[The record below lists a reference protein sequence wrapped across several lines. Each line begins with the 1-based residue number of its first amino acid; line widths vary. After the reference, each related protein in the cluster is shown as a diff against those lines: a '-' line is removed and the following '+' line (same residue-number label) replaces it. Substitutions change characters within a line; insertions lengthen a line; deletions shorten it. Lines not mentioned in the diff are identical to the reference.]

1 MMMIS
6 ANKKFILIF
15 CFMLALILPSAYV
28 LAQVDEAIESQ
39 IGQEK
44 TELEK
49 LKAKINAQEKA
60 IKRAGAKE
68 SSALM
73 TLQKIGNRLK
83 LKERELKIYQWNK
96 KINRKK
102 ISQLEKQIAL
112 AEAQLSGQRN
122 ILGKR
127 LRAIYKEGSM
137 FPVKVLFSSDN
148 FNDLIQ
154 RIKYMELVTEYDS
167 NIFGKYNSR
176 FKKLAGEKKALLDVR
191 AKLEQL
197 EKDTE
202 KNKEDINIRKN
213 EKSNFLKK
221 IKKEKSLKVKV
232 KNELL
237 MASKNLNGLISKLE
251 EKLVLGQGLDIIDKK
266 GKLILPVAGK
276 VLNKFGKKRDK
287 HYDTII
293 VYNGI
298 DIKVQKGTPV
308 RSVFAGKVLY
318 ANELKGYGNLI
329 IIGHG
334 NDYHSLYGHLDE
346 IITKV
351 GRTVRSSQIIG
362 RSGDTGS
369 LVGETLYFE
378 LRHKGNPIEPTRWF
392 QTAKR

>member
-1 MMMIS
+1 MKTS
-6 ANKKFILIF
+6 ANTIFPILF
-15 CFMLALILPSAYV
+15 CLALTAIFAPATV
-28 LAQVDEAIESQ
+28 LAQEKNDIHSR
-39 IGQEK
+39 IGEER

-49 LKAKINAQEKA
+49 LKAKITKQEKA

-96 KINRKK
+96 KINQDK
-102 ISQLEKQIAL
+102 ILLLKKQIAL
-112 AEAQLSGQRN
+112 AENQLSGQKK

-137 FPVKVLFSSDN
+137 FPVKVLFSSES

-154 RIKYMELVTEYDS
+154 RIKYMELITEYDS
-167 NIFGKYNSR
+167 KIFGKYNSR
-176 FKKLAGEKKALLDVR
+176 FKQLAEEKRALLNARV
-191 AKLEQL
+191 KLDQL

-202 KNKEDINIRKN
+202 KNKQDINARKN
-213 EKSNFLKK
+213 EKSVFLKK
-221 IKKEKSLKVKV
+221 IKREKSLKVKV

-237 MASKNLNGLISKLE
+237 LASKNLNGLIFRLE
-251 EKLVLGQGLDIIDKK
+251 EKMVLGEGLDIIDKK
-266 GKLILPVAGK
+266 GKLLLPVTGK
-276 VLNKFGKKRDK
+276 ILNKFGKKRDK
-287 HYDTII
+287 QYDTFI

-308 RSVFAGKVLY
+308 RSIFAGKVLY

-329 IIGHG
+329 IVGHG

-351 GRTVRSSQIIG
+351 GRIVRSSQIIG

-392 QTAKR
+392 KTARR

>member
-1 MMMIS
+1 MKIPVNEFILSLLILALAALLSPAAIS
-6 ANKKFILIF
+6 AQAEVDIQ
-15 CFMLALILPSAYV
+15 S
-28 LAQVDEAIESQ
+28 QV
-39 IGQEK
+39 GQER

-49 LKAKINAQEKA
+49 LKAKIIKQEKA

-96 KINRKK
+96 KINQDK
-102 ISQLEKQIAL
+102 ILHLEKQIAL
-112 AEAQLSGQRN
+112 AENDLSGQKK

-137 FPVKVLFSSDN
+137 FPVKVLFSSES
-148 FNDLIQ
+148 FNDVIQ
-154 RIKYMELVTEYDS
+154 RVKYMELITDYDS
-167 NIFGKYNSR
+167 KIFGKYNSR
-176 FKKLAGEKKALLDVR
+176 FKQLEEEKRALLAAR
-191 AKLEQL
+191 AKLDQL

-202 KNKEDINIRKN
+202 KNKEDINARKN
-213 EKSNFLKK
+213 EKSLFLKK
-221 IKKEKSLKVKV
+221 IKREKSLKVKV
-232 KNELL
+232 KDELL
-237 MASKNLNGLISKLE
+237 LASKNLNGLISRLE
-251 EKLVLGQGLDIIDKK
+251 EKMVLGEGLDIIDKK
-266 GKLILPVAGK
+266 GKLLLPVTGK
-276 VLNKFGKKRDK
+276 ILNKFGKKRDK
-287 HYDTII
+287 HYDTFI

-308 RSVFAGKVLY
+308 RSIFAGKVLY

-329 IIGHG
+329 IVGHG

-346 IITKV
+346 IVTKV
-351 GRTVRSSQIIG
+351 GRTVRASQIIG

-392 QTAKR
+392 QTARR

>member
-1 MMMIS
+1 MKQF
-6 ANKKFILIF
+6 ANKFYLSLIY
-15 CFMLALILPSAYV
+15 LALAAVLTPASILA
-28 LAQVDEAIESQ
+28 EAPDDIQFQ

-49 LKAKINAQEKA
+49 LKEKIARQEKA
-60 IKRAGAKE
+60 IKRAGKKE
-68 SSALM
+68 NSALM

-96 KINRKK
+96 KINQDK
-102 ISQLEKQIAL
+102 ILRLEKKIAL
-112 AEAQLSGQRN
+112 AEIHLFGQKK

-137 FPVKVLFSSDN
+137 FPVKVLFSSEN

-154 RIKYMELVTEYDS
+154 RIKYMGLITEYDAR
-167 NIFGKYNSR
+167 IFEKYNFR
-176 FKKLAGEKKALLDVR
+176 FNLLAEEKSALLEAR
-191 AKLEQL
+191 AKLDQL
-197 EKDTE
+197 QKDTE
-202 KNKEDINIRKN
+202 KNKEAINNRKN
-213 EKSNFLKK
+213 EKSIFLKK
-221 IKKEKSLKVKV
+221 LKREKSLNVKV

-237 MASKNLNGLISKLE
+237 LASKNLNGLISRLE
-251 EKLVLGQGLDIIDKK
+251 EKLVLGEGLDIIDKK
-266 GKLILPVAGK
+266 GKLLLPVIGK

-287 HYDTII
+287 HYDTFI

-308 RSVFAGKVLY
+308 RSIFAGKVLY
-318 ANELKGYGNLI
+318 ANQLKGYGNLI

-334 NDYHSLYGHLDE
+334 SDYHSLYGHLDE

-351 GRTVRSSQIIG
+351 GRTVRASQIIG

-392 QTAKR
+392 QTARR

>member
-1 MMMIS
+1 MKQF
-6 ANKKFILIF
+6 ANKFYLSLIY
-15 CFMLALILPSAYV
+15 LALAAVLTPASILA
-28 LAQVDEAIESQ
+28 EAPDDIQFQ

-49 LKAKINAQEKA
+49 LKEKIARQEKA
-60 IKRAGAKE
+60 IKRAGKKE
-68 SSALM
+68 NSALM

-96 KINRKK
+96 KINQDK
-102 ISQLEKQIAL
+102 ILRLEKKIAL
-112 AEAQLSGQRN
+112 AEIHLFGQKK

-137 FPVKVLFSSDN
+137 FPVKVLFSSEN

-154 RIKYMELVTEYDS
+154 RIKYMGLITEYDAR
-167 NIFGKYNSR
+167 IFEKYNFR
-176 FKKLAGEKKALLDVR
+176 FNLLAEEKRALLEAR
-191 AKLEQL
+191 AKLDQL
-197 EKDTE
+197 QKDTE
-202 KNKEDINIRKN
+202 KNKEAINNRKN
-213 EKSNFLKK
+213 EKSIFLKK
-221 IKKEKSLKVKV
+221 LKREKSLNVKV

-237 MASKNLNGLISKLE
+237 LASKNLNGLISRLE
-251 EKLVLGQGLDIIDKK
+251 EKLVLGEGLDIIDKK
-266 GKLILPVAGK
+266 GKLLLPVIGK

-287 HYDTII
+287 HYDTFI

-308 RSVFAGKVLY
+308 RSIFAGKVLY
-318 ANELKGYGNLI
+318 ANQLKGYGNLI

-334 NDYHSLYGHLDE
+334 SDYHSLYGHLDE

-351 GRTVRSSQIIG
+351 GRTVRASQIIG

-392 QTAKR
+392 QTARR

>member
-1 MMMIS
+1 M
-6 ANKKFILIF
+6 KFSVNGIF
-15 CFMLALILPSAYV
+15 LSLLFLALVAVLSPAVI
-28 LAQVDEAIESQ
+28 LAQAEKDVQSQ

-49 LKAKINAQEKA
+49 LKAKIIKQEKA
-60 IKRAGAKE
+60 IKQAGVKE

-96 KINRKK
+96 KINQDK
-102 ISQLEKQIAL
+102 ILGLEKQIAL
-112 AEAQLSGQRN
+112 AEVHLSGQKK

-127 LRAIYKEGSM
+127 LRTIYKEGSM
-137 FPVKVLFSSDN
+137 FPVKVLFSSES

-154 RIKYMELVTEYDS
+154 RIKYMELITDYDS
-167 NIFGKYNSR
+167 KIFGKYNSR
-176 FKKLAGEKKALLDVR
+176 FNQLEEEKRALLTAR
-191 AKLEQL
+191 AKLDQL
-197 EKDTE
+197 EKDTK
-202 KNKEDINIRKN
+202 KNKEDINARKN
-213 EKSNFLKK
+213 EKSLFLKK
-221 IKKEKSLKVKV
+221 IKREKSLKVKV
-232 KNELL
+232 KDELL
-237 MASKNLNGLISKLE
+237 LASKSLNDLIFRLE
-251 EKLVLGQGLDIIDKK
+251 EKMVLGQGLDIIDKK
-266 GKLILPVAGK
+266 GKLLLPVVGK
-276 VLNKFGKKRDK
+276 ILNKFGKKRDK
-287 HYDTII
+287 HYDTFI

-308 RSVFAGKVLY
+308 RSIFAGKVLY
-318 ANELKGYGNLI
+318 ADELKGYGNLI
-329 IIGHG
+329 IVGHG

-351 GRTVRSSQIIG
+351 GRTVRASQIIG

-392 QTAKR
+392 QTARR

>member
-1 MMMIS
+1 M
-6 ANKKFILIF
+6 KFCVRGFLLILISF
-15 CFMLALILPSAYV
+15 FLV
-28 LAQVDEAIESQ
+28 AIFSPVTVAAGPEKDIQSQ
-39 IGQEK
+39 IEQEK

-49 LKAKINAQEKA
+49 LKAKLKKREKA
-60 IKRAGAKE
+60 IKKAGVKE
-68 SSALM
+68 NSLLM
-73 TLQKIGNRLK
+73 TLQKIGNQLK

-96 KINRKK
+96 KINQNK
-102 ISQLEKQIAL
+102 IFRLEKKIAL
-112 AEAQLSGQRN
+112 ADNHLAGQKK

-137 FPVKVLFSSDN
+137 FPIKVLFSSEN

-154 RIKYMELVTEYDS
+154 RVKYMELVTEYDS
-167 NIFGKYNSR
+167 RIFGKYNAR
-176 FKKLAGEKKALLDVR
+176 LNRLEEEKSALLNAR
-191 AKLEQL
+191 AKLDQL
-197 EKDTE
+197 EKNTK
-202 KNKEDINIRKN
+202 KNKQEIDNRKK
-213 EKSNFLKK
+213 EKSTFLKK
-221 IKKEKSLKVKV
+221 LKKEKSLSIKV

-237 MASKNLNGLISKLE
+237 MASKNLNGLILNLE
-251 EKLVLGQGLDIIDKK
+251 EKLVLGQGLDIIDRK
-266 GKLILPVAGK
+266 GRLTLPVTGK

-287 HYDTII
+287 HYDTFI

-298 DIKVQKGTPV
+298 DIKVRKGTPV
-308 RSVFAGKVLY
+308 RSIFAGKVLY

-329 IIGHG
+329 ILGHG

-351 GRTVRSSQIIG
+351 GRKVRSGQIIG

-392 QTAKR
+392 HTAKR

>member
-1 MMMIS
+1 MMKIS
-6 ANKKFILIF
+6 ASKTNLLIF
-15 CFMLALILPSAYV
+15 CFMVAVILLSGSV
-28 LAQVDEAIESQ
+28 LAQEGDDIESQ

-44 TELEK
+44 TELDK
-49 LKAKINAQEKA
+49 LRAKIIAQDKA

-102 ISQLEKQIAL
+102 ILQLEKQISL
-112 AEAQLSGQRN
+112 AETQLSGQRK

-154 RIKYMELVTEYDS
+154 RVKYMELVTEYDS
-167 NIFGKYNSR
+167 NIFGGYNAR
-176 FKKLAGEKKALLDVR
+176 FKQLAEEKKALLGAR
-191 AKLEQL
+191 AKLDQL

-202 KNKEDINIRKN
+202 KNKKDINTRQT
-213 EKSNFLKK
+213 EKSLFLKK
-221 IKKEKSLKVKV
+221 VKREKSLKVKI

-237 MASKNLNGLISKLE
+237 MASKNLNGLISRLE

-266 GKLILPVAGK
+266 GKLKLPVTGK

-287 HYDTII
+287 QYDTII

-298 DIKVQKGTPV
+298 DIEVQKGTPV
-308 RSVFAGKVLY
+308 RSIFAGKVLY

-351 GRTVRSSQIIG
+351 GRTIRSGQIIG

-392 QTAKR
+392 QTARR

>member
-1 MMMIS
+1 MKIPVNVITLSLVFLALVAVLSPASIS
-6 ANKKFILIF
+6 A
-15 CFMLALILPSAYV
+15 
-28 LAQVDEAIESQ
+28 QVGGDIHSQ
-39 IGQEK
+39 IGQER

-49 LKAKINAQEKA
+49 LKAKIIKQEKA

-96 KINRKK
+96 KINQDK
-102 ISQLEKQIAL
+102 ILHLEKQIAL
-112 AEAQLSGQRN
+112 AENHLSGQKK

-137 FPVKVLFSSDN
+137 FPVKVLFSSES
-148 FNDLIQ
+148 FNDVIQ
-154 RIKYMELVTEYDS
+154 RVKYMELITDYDS
-167 NIFGKYNSR
+167 KIFGKYNSR
-176 FKKLAGEKKALLDVR
+176 FKQLEEEKNALLAAR
-191 AKLEQL
+191 AKLNQL

-202 KNKEDINIRKN
+202 KNKEDIHSRKN
-213 EKSNFLKK
+213 EKSLFLKK
-221 IKKEKSLKVKV
+221 IKREKSLKVKV
-232 KNELL
+232 KDELL
-237 MASKNLNGLISKLE
+237 LASKNLNGLIFRLE
-251 EKLVLGQGLDIIDKK
+251 EKMILGQGLDIIDKK
-266 GKLILPVAGK
+266 GKLLLPVTGK
-276 VLNKFGKKRDK
+276 ILNKFGKKRDK
-287 HYDTII
+287 QYDTFI

-308 RSVFAGKVLY
+308 RSIFAGKVLY

-329 IIGHG
+329 IVGHG

-346 IITKV
+346 IVTKV
-351 GRTVRSSQIIG
+351 GRTVRASQIIG

-392 QTAKR
+392 QTARR

>member
-1 MMMIS
+1 MKTFLNYILS
-6 ANKKFILIF
+6 VLIF
-15 CFMLALILPSAYV
+15 LVVMTLLSPASMSAEPEKDI
-28 LAQVDEAIESQ
+28 QSQ

-49 LKAKINAQEKA
+49 LKAKIAKQEKA
-60 IKRAGAKE
+60 IKRAGAKA
-68 SSALM
+68 SSVLM
-73 TLQKIGNRLK
+73 TLQKIGNQLK

-96 KINRKK
+96 KINQEK
-102 ISQLEKQIAL
+102 ISELEKQIAL
-112 AEAQLSGQRN
+112 AENHLTNQKK
-122 ILGKR
+122 ILGQR

-137 FPVKVLFSSDN
+137 FPIKVLFSSEN

-154 RIKYMELVTEYDS
+154 RVKYMEIVTEYDS
-167 NIFGKYNSR
+167 KVFGKYNSR
-176 FKKLAGEKKALLDVR
+176 FKQLEEEKRALLNARV
-191 AKLEQL
+191 KLDQL
-197 EKDTE
+197 ELDTK
-202 KNKEDINIRKN
+202 KNKEEIKARKK
-213 EKSNFLKK
+213 EKSSFLKK
-221 IKKEKSLKVKV
+221 LKKEKSLNVKV

-237 MASKNLNGLISKLE
+237 TASKDLNGLISKLE

-266 GKLILPVAGK
+266 GRLLLPVTGK

-287 HYDTII
+287 HYDTFI

-308 RSVFAGKVLY
+308 RSIFEGKVLY

-351 GRTVRSSQIIG
+351 GRTIRSGQIIG

>member
-1 MMMIS
+1 M
-6 ANKKFILIF
+6 KFCVRGFLLILISF
-15 CFMLALILPSAYV
+15 FLA
-28 LAQVDEAIESQ
+28 AIFSPVTVAAGPEKDIQSQ
-39 IGQEK
+39 IEQEK

-49 LKAKINAQEKA
+49 LKAKLKKREKA
-60 IKRAGAKE
+60 IKKAGVKE
-68 SSALM
+68 SSLLM
-73 TLQKIGNRLK
+73 TLQKIGNQLK

-96 KINRKK
+96 KINQNK
-102 ISQLEKQIAL
+102 IYRLEKKIAL
-112 AEAQLSGQRN
+112 ADNHLAGQKK

-137 FPVKVLFSSDN
+137 FPIKVLFSSEN

-154 RIKYMELVTEYDS
+154 RVKYMELVTEYDS
-167 NIFGKYNSR
+167 RIFGKYNAR
-176 FKKLAGEKKALLDVR
+176 LNQLEEEKSALLNAR
-191 AKLEQL
+191 AKLDQL
-197 EKDTE
+197 EKNTK
-202 KNKEDINIRKN
+202 KNKQEINNRKK
-213 EKSNFLKK
+213 EKSTFLKK
-221 IKKEKSLKVKV
+221 LKKEKSLSIKV

-237 MASKNLNGLISKLE
+237 MASKNLNGLILNLE
-251 EKLVLGQGLDIIDKK
+251 EKLVLGQGLDIIDRK
-266 GKLILPVAGK
+266 GRLILPVTGK

-287 HYDTII
+287 HYDTFI

-298 DIKVQKGTPV
+298 DIKVRKGTPV
-308 RSVFAGKVLY
+308 RSIFAGKVLY

-329 IIGHG
+329 ILGHG

-351 GRTVRSSQIIG
+351 GRKVRSGQIIG

-392 QTAKR
+392 HTAQR

>member
-1 MMMIS
+1 MKLPLKAIFLLLFCWTLAAMSSPAFLS
-6 ANKKFILIF
+6 AQAATDIK
-15 CFMLALILPSAYV
+15 
-28 LAQVDEAIESQ
+28 SQ

-49 LKAKINAQEKA
+49 LKAKILKQEKA

-73 TLQKIGNRLK
+73 TLQKIGNQLK
-83 LKERELKIYQWNK
+83 LKERELKIYQLNK
-96 KINRKK
+96 KINQDK
-102 ISQLEKQIAL
+102 ILQLEKQIAL
-112 AEAQLSGQRN
+112 AENHLSGQKK

-137 FPVKVLFSSDN
+137 FPVKVLFSSEN

-154 RIKYMELVTEYDS
+154 RIKYMELITEYDS
-167 NIFGKYNSR
+167 KIFEKYNSR
-176 FKKLAGEKKALLDVR
+176 FNQHEEERRTLLKARDN
-191 AKLEQL
+191 LEQL

-202 KNKEDINIRKN
+202 NNKKAIDTRKN
-213 EKSNFLKK
+213 EKSLFLKK
-221 IKKEKSLKVKV
+221 IKKEKSLNVKV

-237 MASKNLNGLISKLE
+237 MASKNLNGLISNLE
-251 EKLVLGQGLDIIDKK
+251 EKLVLGQGLDIIDRK
-266 GKLILPVAGK
+266 GKLLLPVTGK

-287 HYDTII
+287 HYDTFI

-308 RSVFAGKVLY
+308 RSIFAGKVLY

-334 NDYHSLYGHLDE
+334 NEYHSLYGHLDE

-351 GRTVRSSQIIG
+351 GRTVRSGQIIG

-392 QTAKR
+392 QTARR

>member
-1 MMMIS
+1 MKIHGSIILLSLVIIAFVAVLSPAAVS
-6 ANKKFILIF
+6 AQTEKD
-15 CFMLALILPSAYV
+15 V
-28 LAQVDEAIESQ
+28 QSQ

-49 LKAKINAQEKA
+49 LKAKIIKQEKA
-60 IKRAGAKE
+60 IKQAGAKE
-68 SSALM
+68 SSALL

-96 KINRKK
+96 KINQDK
-102 ISQLEKQIAL
+102 ILHLEKQIAL
-112 AEAQLSGQRN
+112 AENQLTEQKK

-137 FPVKVLFSSDN
+137 FPVKVLFSSES
-148 FNDLIQ
+148 FTDLIQ
-154 RIKYMELVTEYDS
+154 RIKFMELITDYDS
-167 NIFGKYNSR
+167 KIFGKYNSK
-176 FKKLAGEKKALLDVR
+176 FKELEEEKRALLTAR
-191 AKLEQL
+191 TKLDQL
-197 EKDTE
+197 EKDTK
-202 KNKEDINIRKN
+202 KNKEDINARKN
-213 EKSNFLKK
+213 EKSLFLKK
-221 IKKEKSLKVKV
+221 IKREKSLKVKV
-232 KNELL
+232 KDELL
-237 MASKNLNGLISKLE
+237 LASKNLNGLISRLE
-251 EKLVLGQGLDIIDKK
+251 EKMVLGEGLDIIDKK
-266 GKLILPVAGK
+266 GKLLLPVVGK
-276 VLNKFGKKRDK
+276 ILNKFGKKRDK
-287 HYDTII
+287 HYDTFI

-308 RSVFAGKVLY
+308 RSIFAGKVLY

-329 IIGHG
+329 IVGHG

-351 GRTVRSSQIIG
+351 GRTVRASQIIG

>member
-1 MMMIS
+1 M
-6 ANKKFILIF
+6 KFSENTIF
-15 CFMLALILPSAYV
+15 LLLFCWALTTMSSPAFLS
-28 LAQVDEAIESQ
+28 AQVAKEIQSQ

-49 LKAKINAQEKA
+49 LKAKIIRQEKA

-73 TLQKIGNRLK
+73 TLQKIGNQLK

-96 KINRKK
+96 KINQDK
-102 ISQLEKQIAL
+102 ILQLKKQIAL
-112 AEAQLSGQRN
+112 AENHLSGQKK

-137 FPVKVLFSSDN
+137 FPVKVLFSSEN

-154 RIKYMELVTEYDS
+154 RIKYMELITEYDS
-167 NIFGKYNSR
+167 KIFEKYNSR
-176 FKKLAGEKKALLDVR
+176 FNQLEEEKRTLLKARDN
-191 AKLEQL
+191 LEQL
-197 EKDTE
+197 ERDTE
-202 KNKEDINIRKN
+202 KNKKAIDTQKS
-213 EKSNFLKK
+213 EKSLFLKK
-221 IKKEKSLKVKV
+221 IKKEKSLNVKV

-237 MASKNLNGLISKLE
+237 MASKNLNGLISNLE
-251 EKLVLGQGLDIIDKK
+251 KKLVLGQGLDIIDKK
-266 GKLILPVAGK
+266 GKLLLPVTGK

-287 HYDTII
+287 HYDTFI

-308 RSVFAGKVLY
+308 RSIFEGKVLY
-318 ANELKGYGNLI
+318 ANELKGYGNLV

>member
-1 MMMIS
+1 MKLTLK
-6 ANKKFILIF
+6 AILLVLF
-15 CFMLALILPSAYV
+15 CWTLTAMSSPEV
-28 LAQVDEAIESQ
+28 LSAQVANDIQSQ

-49 LKAKINAQEKA
+49 LKAKIIRQEKV

-73 TLQKIGNRLK
+73 TLQKIGNQLK

-96 KINRKK
+96 KINQDK
-102 ISQLEKQIAL
+102 ILQLKKQIAL
-112 AEAQLSGQRN
+112 AENHLSGQKK

-137 FPVKVLFSSDN
+137 FPVKVLFSSEN

-154 RIKYMELVTEYDS
+154 RIKYMELITEYDS
-167 NIFGKYNSR
+167 KIFEKYNSR
-176 FKKLAGEKKALLDVR
+176 YNQLEEERRTLLKARDN
-191 AKLEQL
+191 LEQL

-202 KNKEDINIRKN
+202 KNKKAIDTRKN
-213 EKSNFLKK
+213 EKSLFLKK
-221 IKKEKSLKVKV
+221 IKKEKSLNVKV

-237 MASKNLNGLISKLE
+237 MASKNLNGLISNLEKKLIF
-251 EKLVLGQGLDIIDKK
+251 GQGLDIIDKK
-266 GKLILPVAGK
+266 GKLLLPVTGK

-287 HYDTII
+287 HYDTFI

-308 RSVFAGKVLY
+308 RSIFSGKVLY

-378 LRHKGNPIEPTRWF
+378 LRYKGNPIEPTRWF

>member
-1 MMMIS
+1 MKIS
-6 ANKKFILIF
+6 VNKIF
-15 CFMLALILPSAYV
+15 LFLLFLALVAVLSPATI
-28 LAQVDEAIESQ
+28 LAQAEDDVQSQ
-39 IGQEK
+39 IGQER

-49 LKAKINAQEKA
+49 LKAKIIKQEKA

-96 KINRKK
+96 KINQDK
-102 ISQLEKQIAL
+102 ILHLEKQIAL
-112 AEAQLSGQRN
+112 AENHLSGQKK

-137 FPVKVLFSSDN
+137 FPVKVLFSSES

-154 RIKYMELVTEYDS
+154 RVKYMELITDYDS
-167 NIFGKYNSR
+167 KIFGKYNSR
-176 FKKLAGEKKALLDVR
+176 FKQLEEEKKSLLNAR
-191 AKLEQL
+191 AKLDQL

-202 KNKEDINIRKN
+202 KNKEDINARKN
-213 EKSNFLKK
+213 EKSLFLKK
-221 IKKEKSLKVKV
+221 IKREKSLKVKV
-232 KNELL
+232 KDELL
-237 MASKNLNGLISKLE
+237 LASKNLNGLIFRLE
-251 EKLVLGQGLDIIDKK
+251 ENMVSGQGLDIIDKK
-266 GKLILPVAGK
+266 GKLLLPVAGK
-276 VLNKFGKKRDK
+276 ILNKFGKKRDK
-287 HYDTII
+287 QYDTFI

-308 RSVFAGKVLY
+308 RSIFAGKVLY

-329 IIGHG
+329 IVGHG

-351 GRTVRSSQIIG
+351 GRTVRASQIIG

-392 QTAKR
+392 QTARR

>member
-1 MMMIS
+1 MMKIP
-6 ANKKFILIF
+6 ANKKLLLIF
-15 CFMLALILPSAYV
+15 IFMATVILPSASI
-28 LAQVDEAIESQ
+28 LAQVDEDVESQ

-44 TELEK
+44 TELDK
-49 LKAKINAQEKA
+49 LKAKISAQEKA
-60 IKRAGAKE
+60 IKKAGAKE
-68 SSALM
+68 SSALLM
-73 TLQKIGNRLK
+73 LQKIGNRLK

-102 ISQLEKQIAL
+102 ILQLEKQIAL
-112 AEAQLSGQRN
+112 AETQLSGQRK

-154 RIKYMELVTEYDS
+154 RVKYMELVTEYDS

-176 FKKLAGEKKALLDVR
+176 FEQLEGEKRALLDAR
-191 AKLEQL
+191 TKLDRL

-202 KNKEDINIRKN
+202 KNKEDINTRKN
-213 EKSNFLKK
+213 EKSVFLKK
-221 IKKEKSLKVKV
+221 IKNEKSLKVKI

-237 MASKNLNGLISKLE
+237 MASKNLNGLISRLE

-266 GKLILPVAGK
+266 GKLILPVSGK
-276 VLNKFGKKRDK
+276 FLNKFGKKRDK
-287 HYDTII
+287 QYDTFI

-308 RSVFAGKVLY
+308 RSIFAGKVLY

-351 GRTVRSSQIIG
+351 GRTIRSSQIIG

>member
-1 MMMIS
+1 
-6 ANKKFILIF
+6 
-15 CFMLALILPSAYV
+15 
-28 LAQVDEAIESQ
+28 
-39 IGQEK
+39 
-44 TELEK
+44 
-49 LKAKINAQEKA
+49 
-60 IKRAGAKE
+60 
-68 SSALM
+68 M

-96 KINRKK
+96 KINQDK
-102 ISQLEKQIAL
+102 ILSLEKQIAL
-112 AEAQLSGQRN
+112 AENHLSGQKK

-137 FPVKVLFSSDN
+137 FPVKVLFSSES

-154 RIKYMELVTEYDS
+154 RIKYMELITDYDS
-167 NIFGKYNSR
+167 KIFGKYNSR
-176 FKKLAGEKKALLDVR
+176 FKQLEEEKRALLNAR
-191 AKLEQL
+191 AKLDQL
-197 EKDTE
+197 EKDTK
-202 KNKEDINIRKN
+202 KNKKAIHARKN
-213 EKSNFLKK
+213 EKSLFLKK
-221 IKKEKSLKVKV
+221 IKREKSLKVKV

-237 MASKNLNGLISKLE
+237 LASRNLNGLIFRLE
-251 EKLVLGQGLDIIDKK
+251 EKMVLGQGLDIIDKK
-266 GKLILPVAGK
+266 GKLLLPVMGK
-276 VLNKFGKKRDK
+276 ILNKFGKKRDK
-287 HYDTII
+287 QYNTFI

-308 RSVFAGKVLY
+308 RSIFAGKVLY

-329 IIGHG
+329 IVGHG

-351 GRTVRSSQIIG
+351 GRTVRASQIIG

-392 QTAKR
+392 QTARR

>member
-1 MMMIS
+1 MKIFYRGFL
-6 ANKKFILIF
+6 FIL
-15 CFMLALILPSAYV
+15 MYLALMAMLSPANIFA
-28 LAQVDEAIESQ
+28 EADKDIQSQ

-49 LKAKINAQEKA
+49 LKAKIAKQEKA

-68 SSALM
+68 SSVLM
-73 TLQKIGNRLK
+73 TLQKIGNQLK

-96 KINRKK
+96 KINQDK
-102 ISQLEKQIAL
+102 IAQLEQQIAL
-112 AEAQLSGQRN
+112 AENHLEGQKK

-137 FPVKVLFSSDN
+137 FPIKVLFSSEN

-154 RIKYMELVTEYDS
+154 RVKYMELITEYDS
-167 NIFGKYNSR
+167 RIFGKYDSR
-176 FKKLAGEKKALLDVR
+176 FKQLEEEKKALLNAR
-191 AKLEQL
+191 TKLDQL
-197 EKDTE
+197 EKDTLR
-202 KNKEDINIRKN
+202 NKEDIKNRKN
-213 EKSNFLKK
+213 DKSKFLKK
-221 IKKEKSLKVKV
+221 LKKEKSLNVKV

-237 MASKNLNGLISKLE
+237 MASKDLNGLISKLE
-251 EKLVLGQGLDIIDKK
+251 EKLVLGQGLDFVDKK
-266 GKLILPVAGK
+266 GRLLLPVTGK

-287 HYDTII
+287 HYDTFI

-308 RSVFAGKVLY
+308 RSIFAGKVLY

-351 GRTVRSSQIIG
+351 GRTIRSGQIIG

-378 LRHKGNPIEPTRWF
+378 LRHKGNPIEPTKWF

>member
-1 MMMIS
+1 MKLPLKAIFLLLFCWTLAAMSSPAFLS
-6 ANKKFILIF
+6 AQAATDIK
-15 CFMLALILPSAYV
+15 
-28 LAQVDEAIESQ
+28 SQ

-49 LKAKINAQEKA
+49 LKAKILKQEKA

-73 TLQKIGNRLK
+73 TLQKIGNQLK
-83 LKERELKIYQWNK
+83 LKERELKIYQLNK
-96 KINRKK
+96 KINQDK
-102 ISQLEKQIAL
+102 ILQLEKQIAL
-112 AEAQLSGQRN
+112 AENHLSGQKK

-137 FPVKVLFSSDN
+137 FPVKVLFSSEN

-154 RIKYMELVTEYDS
+154 RIKYMELITEYDS
-167 NIFGKYNSR
+167 KIFEKYNSR
-176 FKKLAGEKKALLDVR
+176 FNQLEEERKTLLKARDN
-191 AKLEQL
+191 LEQL

-202 KNKEDINIRKN
+202 NNKKAIDTRKN
-213 EKSNFLKK
+213 EKSLFLKK
-221 IKKEKSLKVKV
+221 IKKEKSLNVKV

-237 MASKNLNGLISKLE
+237 MASKNLNGLISNLE
-251 EKLVLGQGLDIIDKK
+251 EKLVLGQGLDIIDRK
-266 GKLILPVAGK
+266 GKLLLPVTGK

-287 HYDTII
+287 HYDTFI

-308 RSVFAGKVLY
+308 RSIFAGKVLY

-334 NDYHSLYGHLDE
+334 NEYHSLYGHLDE

-351 GRTVRSSQIIG
+351 GRTVRSGQIIG

>member
-1 MMMIS
+1 M
-6 ANKKFILIF
+6 KFATNSILLLLF
-15 CFMLALILPSAYV
+15 CLALAAMSSPVSL
-28 LAQVDEAIESQ
+28 LAQVANEIQSK

-49 LKAKINAQEKA
+49 LKAKIIKQEKA

-73 TLQKIGNRLK
+73 TLQKIGNQLK

-96 KINRKK
+96 KINQDK
-102 ISQLEKQIAL
+102 ILQLKKQIAL
-112 AEAQLSGQRN
+112 AENHLSGQKK

-127 LRAIYKEGSM
+127 LRAIYKEGNM
-137 FPVKVLFSSDN
+137 FPVKVLFSSEN

-154 RIKYMELVTEYDS
+154 RIKYMELITEYDS
-167 NIFGKYNSR
+167 KIFEKYNSR
-176 FKKLAGEKKALLDVR
+176 FNQLEEEKRTLLKARDN
-191 AKLEQL
+191 LEQL

-202 KNKEDINIRKN
+202 KNKKAINTQKN
-213 EKSNFLKK
+213 KKTLFLKK
-221 IKKEKSLKVKV
+221 IKREKSLNVKV

-237 MASKNLNGLISKLE
+237 LASKNLNGLIFNLE

-266 GKLILPVAGK
+266 GKLRLPVTGK

-287 HYDTII
+287 HYDTFI

-308 RSVFAGKVLY
+308 RSIFAGKVLY

-346 IITKV
+346 IITQV

>member
-1 MMMIS
+1 MKLPVDEIFLS
-6 ANKKFILIF
+6 LIF
-15 CFMLALILPSAYV
+15 MALVAVLSPAAVSAQAEKDV
-28 LAQVDEAIESQ
+28 QSQ

-49 LKAKINAQEKA
+49 LKAKIIKQEKA

-96 KINRKK
+96 KINQDK
-102 ISQLEKQIAL
+102 IQHLEKQIAL
-112 AEAQLSGQRN
+112 AENKLSEQKK

-137 FPVKVLFSSDN
+137 FPVKVLFSSES

-154 RIKYMELVTEYDS
+154 RVKYMELITDYDS
-167 NIFGKYNSR
+167 KIFGKYTSR
-176 FKKLAGEKKALLDVR
+176 FKQLEEEKRSLLTAR
-191 AKLEQL
+191 SKLEQL

-202 KNKEDINIRKN
+202 KNKEDINARKN
-213 EKSNFLKK
+213 EKSLFLKK
-221 IKKEKSLKVKV
+221 IKQEKSLKVKV
-232 KNELL
+232 KDELL
-237 MASKNLNGLISKLE
+237 LASRNLNGLISRLE
-251 EKLVLGQGLDIIDKK
+251 EKMDLGQGLDIIDKK
-266 GKLILPVAGK
+266 GKLLLPVVGK
-276 VLNKFGKKRDK
+276 ILNKFGKKRDK
-287 HYDTII
+287 QYDTFI

-308 RSVFAGKVLY
+308 RSIFAGKVLY

-329 IIGHG
+329 IVGHG

-351 GRTVRSSQIIG
+351 GRTVRASQIIG

-392 QTAKR
+392 QTARR

>member
-1 MMMIS
+1 MKRLI
-6 ANKKFILIF
+6 NKIFIFLIF
-15 CFMLALILPSAYV
+15 LALVAIFPPSSIF
-28 LAQVDEAIESQ
+28 AQLEKEIQSQ
-39 IGQEK
+39 IGEEK

-49 LKAKINAQEKA
+49 LKEKIAKQEKA

-68 SSALM
+68 NSVLM
-73 TLQKIGNRLK
+73 TLQKMGNQLK
-83 LKERELKIYQWNK
+83 LRERELKIYQWNK
-96 KINRKK
+96 KINQDK
-102 ISQLEKQIAL
+102 ILLLEKQIAL
-112 AEAQLSGQRN
+112 AENHLSGQKK

-137 FPVKVLFSSDN
+137 FPVKVLFSSEN

-154 RIKYMELVTEYDS
+154 RVKYMELITEYDS
-167 NIFGKYNSR
+167 RIFEKYNSR
-176 FKKLAGEKKALLDVR
+176 FIQLEEEKKALLKARV
-191 AKLEQL
+191 KLEQL
-197 EKDTE
+197 EHDTE
-202 KNKEDINIRKN
+202 KNKDDIKTRKN
-213 EKSNFLKK
+213 DKSKFLKK
-221 IKKEKSLKVKV
+221 LKKEKSLNVKV

-237 MASKNLNGLISKLE
+237 MASKDLNGLISKLE
-251 EKLVLGQGLDIIDKK
+251 EKLVSGHGLDIIDKK
-266 GKLILPVAGK
+266 GKLLFPVTGK

-287 HYDTII
+287 QYDTFI

-308 RSVFAGKVLY
+308 RSIFDGKVLY

-334 NDYHSLYGHLDE
+334 NEYHSLYGHLDE